1 MTLKRL
7 ILHTNDVGNL
17 IKPMFYFYTPKTSE
31 SQRHF
36 LIFSTGIEKRH
47 QNVLKWLTIAN

>member
-31 SQRHF
+31 SQRF
-36 LIFSTGIEKRH
+36 SDIF
-47 QNVLKWLTIAN
+47 NVYRKETLT

>member
-7 ILHTNDVGNL
+7 ILHTNVVGDL
-17 IKPMFYFYTPKTSE
+17 IKPMIPIPLKH
-31 SQRHF
+31 QKARDF

-47 QNVLKWLTIAN
+47 